1 MDPMILLRRL
11 SGPLFTLNPD
21 LIERAEATPD
31 TVVTLIGGN
40 KYVISESLE
49 ELVELIK
56 DYRARII
63 AAAKTVKPDAAVE
76 TLVRLAGKARR
87 EGLLALEAEAAEVED
102 DFLRRGLQLAI
113 DGTDSE
119 EVAIILGSEVDTKRA
134 ADRASAKL
142 FENMGGYAPT

>member
-1 MDPMILLRRL
+1 MILLRRL

-49 ELVELIK
+49 ELVELIR

-63 AAAKTVKPDAAVE
+63 AAAE
-76 TLVRLAGKARR
+76 TMMLDTGLNTDSSPSPHARMR
-87 EGLLALEAEAAEVED
+87 VLSASGPGQPVVP
-102 DFLRRGLQLAI
+102 LRRS
-113 DGTDSE
+113 DS
-119 EVAIILGSEVDTKRA
+119 
-134 ADRASAKL
+134 
-142 FENMGGYAPT
+142 

>member
-40 KYVISESLE
+40 KYVIGESLE

-63 AAAKTVKPDAAVE
+63 AAAE
-76 TLVRLAGKARR
+76 TMMVDNGYGNEPQPAPHTTRMRVLTSTTGQPV
-87 EGLLALEAEAAEVED
+87 VP
-102 DFLRRGLQLAI
+102 LRRS
-113 DGTDSE
+113 DS
-119 EVAIILGSEVDTKRA
+119 
-134 ADRASAKL
+134 
-142 FENMGGYAPT
+142 

>member
-1 MDPMILLRRL
+1 MILLRRL

-40 KYVISESLE
+40 KYVICESLE

-63 AAAKTVKPDAAVE
+63 AAAE
-76 TLVRLAGKARR
+76 TMMVDNGYANNGYGGEPPQHTTQMRVLTTNSSSQPV
-87 EGLLALEAEAAEVED
+87 VP
-102 DFLRRGLQLAI
+102 LRRS
-113 DGTDSE
+113 DS
-119 EVAIILGSEVDTKRA
+119 
-134 ADRASAKL
+134 
-142 FENMGGYAPT
+142 

>member
-1 MDPMILLRRL
+1 MILLRRL

-49 ELVELIK
+49 ELVELIR

-63 AAAKTVKPDAAVE
+63 AAAE
-76 TLVRLAGKARR
+76 TMMVDNGYGNNGYGSEQPASHPRMRVLSTAQGQPV
-87 EGLLALEAEAAEVED
+87 VP
-102 DFLRRGLQLAI
+102 LRRS
-113 DGTDSE
+113 DS
-119 EVAIILGSEVDTKRA
+119 
-134 ADRASAKL
+134 
-142 FENMGGYAPT
+142 